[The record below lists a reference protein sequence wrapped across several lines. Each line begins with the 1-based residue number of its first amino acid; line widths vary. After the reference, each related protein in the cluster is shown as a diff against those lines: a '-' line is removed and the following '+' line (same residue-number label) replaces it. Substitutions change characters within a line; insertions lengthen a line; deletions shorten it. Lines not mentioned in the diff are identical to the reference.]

1 MKNKKPWIY
10 LAFFV
15 ILLTGFYFAIYK
27 DGPFNKAPLAVI
39 NANIPPFAF
48 INHNGDTITPKNT
61 EGKVYVAEYFFT
73 TCKGICPKMNANMRR
88 VYDAFKD
95 EREFMILSHT
105 CMPEVD
111 SIALLKAYEAKMIN
125 GTLVKKEDGS
135 YKIMYDST
143 IFLKAVDNKNWQ
155 FLTGKK
161 EQLYQLARQGYKID
175 DGKADSTQV
184 IENQF
189 IHTQFFALVDKAGR
203 VRGIYD
209 GLIEEDIQKLLKDIP
224 ELMKEKI
231 DHARFLNGFS
241 NTP

>member
-1 MKNKKPWIY
+1 
-10 LAFFV
+10 
-15 ILLTGFYFAIYK
+15 
-27 DGPFNKAPLAVI
+27 
-39 NANIPPFAF
+39 
-48 INHNGDTITPKNT
+48 
-61 EGKVYVAEYFFT
+61 
-73 TCKGICPKMNANMRR
+73 MRR

-125 GTLVKKEDGS
+125 GALVKKEDGTF
-135 YKIMYDST
+135 KIVYESKDSG
-143 IFLKAVDNKNWQ
+143 KAIINNNWQ

-161 EQLYQLARQGYKID
+161 EELYKLARQGYMID
-175 DGKADSTQV
+175 DGKADSTQT

-209 GLIEEDIQKLLKDIP
+209 GLIEEEIQKLLKDIP
-224 ELMKEKI
+224 EVMKEKI

-241 NTP
+241 NTPN

>member
-1 MKNKKPWIY
+1 M
-10 LAFFV
+10 AFFAL
-15 ILLTGFYFAIYK
+15 LLTGFYFAIYK

-39 NANIPPFAF
+39 NPNIPAFEF
-48 INHNGDTITPKNT
+48 INQNGDTITQKNT

-88 VYDAFKD
+88 VYDAFKNEKD
-95 EREFMILSHT
+95 FMILSHT

-111 SIALLKAYEAKMIN
+111 SVSLLKAYEAKMIN
-125 GTLVKKEDGS
+125 GQLVKKQDGT
-135 YKIMYDST
+135 YKINIDSSNLSKP
-143 IFLKAVDNKNWQ
+143 IANKSWQ

-161 EQLYQLARQGYKID
+161 ESLYNLARQGYKID

-189 IHTQFFALVDKAGR
+189 IHTQFFSLVDKAGR

-209 GLIEEDIQKLLKDIP
+209 GLIEEEIRKLLKDIP

-231 DHARFLNGFS
+231 DHTRFLNGFS
-241 NTP
+241 NSPN